1 MYAEACLEYVYVN
14 AQLTYMHV
22 LYYVNSLLFRHFFV
36 FYTGTLFRLKDL
48 EPI

>member
-22 LYYVNSLLFRHFFV
+22 LYYVNSLLFRHFFS
-36 FYTGTLFRLKDL
+36 YSTLELYFD
-48 EPI
+48 